1 MRLRSRLVLVAVLVA
16 FLGCGP
22 GAGEP
27 AATTK
32 APPPRPGEDQM
43 KEAMLK
49 GLQKPGAAKVKGL
62 PKP

>member
-1 MRLRSRLVLVAVLVA
+1 MRLRPRLVVVAALLA

-22 GAGEP
+22 
-27 AATTK
+27 AASDQGTTK
-32 APPPRPGEDQM
+32 APPPPRPGEDQM

-49 GLQKPGAAKVKGL
+49 ALEKPGAAKVRGM

>member
-1 MRLRSRLVLVAVLVA
+1 MRLRCRSFLVAALVA

-22 GAGEP
+22 APSEP
-27 AATTK
+27 STTK
-32 APPPRPGEDQM
+32 ASPPPRPGEDQM

-49 GLQKPGAAKVKGL
+49 GMQKAGAAKVQGM

>member
-1 MRLRSRLVLVAVLVA
+1 MRLSPRLVVVAALLS

-22 GAGEP
+22 APGDQ
-27 AATTK
+27 ATTK
-32 APPPRPGEDQM
+32 TPPSRPGEDQM

-49 GLQKPGAAKVKGL
+49 GLEKSGAARVKGM